1 MLVFLL
7 SRKHM
12 RTSHNLLNT
21 VKEIPADAVVVSHQ
35 LMIRAG
41 LIRKL
46 AAGLYTWLPL
56 GLRVLRKVEAI
67 VREEMDKAG
76 ALEVLM
82 PALQP
87 AELWQETGRWEKYGP
102 ELARLK
108 DRHDRDFCLGP
119 THEEIITDLARNE
132 IKSYKQLPITYY
144 QIQTKFRDEIR
155 PRFGVMRCREFIMKD
170 AYSFHLSQ
178 ESLNET
184 YAVMHQVYTTIFT
197 RFGLKFRAVIADSGS
212 IGGAVSHEFHVLAES
227 GEDAIA
233 FSDGS
238 DYAAN
243 IEKAEAV
250 MPEAFRHPATAEL
263 TLIDTPTQHSIE
275 EVSSFFKVA
284 SKDVLKTLF
293 VQREGGEYVA
303 LLLRGDHTANETKL
317 NKLGVITPLIFP
329 SDQEL
334 HDILSG
340 NTNIRS
346 AEGRSG
352 RPESIIQ
359 QQIREEHR
367 RDTLRN
373 DFEKVAGSLGPIGLN
388 IPIIADRSVIAMSD
402 FICGANIPGKHFTGV
417 NWERDL
423 PLPTQIEDI
432 RTVVEGDISPDG
444 QGKIHIARGIEVGH
458 IFQLGTKYSAAMKA
472 GIINEEG
479 KSQTMIMGC
488 YGIGISRVVASSIEQ
503 NHDSRGIIWPASLA
517 PFQVALCPMNMHK
530 SERLK
535 TAAEQLYQDMLK
547 AGIEVL
553 FDDRK
558 VRAGFMFSDMELIG
572 IPHCIIISDRGM
584 EAGFVEYKSRIAQQN
599 EEIPLDQVMDFL
611 RTKLAQNAV

>member
-1 MLVFLL
+1 
-7 SRKHM
+7 M
-12 RTSHNLLNT
+12 RTSQFPLNT
-21 VKEIPADAVVVSHQ
+21 IKEIPADAVIVSHQ
-35 LMIRAG
+35 LMLRAG

-56 GLRVLRKVEAI
+56 GLRVLKKVENI
-67 VREEMDKAG
+67 TREEMDQAG
-76 ALEVLM
+76 TLEVLM

-144 QIQTKFRDEIR
+144 QIQIKFRDEIR
-155 PRFGVMRCREFIMKD
+155 PRFGVMRSREFIMKD

-178 ESLNET
+178 ESLQET
-184 YAVMHQVYTTIFT
+184 YDLMHSVYTRIFT
-197 RFGLKFRAVIADSGS
+197 RFGLKFRAVMADSGS

-233 FSDGS
+233 FSNES

-250 MPEAFRHPATAEL
+250 MPEISRNAATAQKI
-263 TLIDTPTQHSIE
+263 LIDTPNQHTIE

-334 HDILSG
+334 QDILSG

-373 DFEKVAGSLGPIGLN
+373 DFEKVAGSLGPINLN

-432 RTVVEGDISPDG
+432 RTVVEGDPSPDG
-444 QGKIHIARGIEVGH
+444 KGKLRIARGIEVGH
-458 IFQLGTKYSAAMKA
+458 IFQLGTKYSGSMKA

-479 KSQTMIMGC
+479 KNQIMIMGC
-488 YGIGISRVVASSIEQ
+488 YGIGISRVVAAAIEQ
-503 NHDSRGIIWPASLA
+503 NHDDRGIIWPASLA
-517 PFQVALCPMNMHK
+517 PFQVAICPMNLHK

-535 TAAEQLYQDMLK
+535 TKVEELYQSLLQ

-553 FDDRK
+553 LDDRK
-558 VRAGFMFSDMELIG
+558 VRAGFMFSDIELIG
-572 IPHCIIISDRGM
+572 IPHTIIISDRGL
-584 EAGFVEYKSRIAQQN
+584 EAGVVEYKARTAEQN
-599 EEIPLDQVMDFL
+599 EEISYAKLVDYLQ
-611 RTKLAQNAV
+611 TKLG